1 MSGILQAEANYTFR
15 SFFELPNDPDE
26 ILAEFGYSYIQGRL
40 ALPKTTKSLPGVDSL
55 KTQIE
60 ATLPYVQLTG
70 ETAKREVLVAPVLL
84 RVATLCR
91 QMLRFEYPL
100 KVNNWLQ
107 GTLDYL
113 IRSQGQIVI
122 VEAKRD
128 DLTRGFTQLAVE
140 AIALS
145 MLENAPE
152 MIYGAVTIGNFWV
165 FGCLDARAKR
175 VIHDI
180 GGYRVPDDVEDLVA
194 VLVGILEGESR
205 TTAR

>member
-1 MSGILQAEANYTFR
+1 MPKILQPEASYTFR

-26 ILAEFGYSYIQGRL
+26 ILAEFGYSYTQARL
-40 ALPKTTKSLPGVDSL
+40 PLPRAARPLSGLESL

-60 ATLPYVQLTG
+60 ETLPYVQLTS
-70 ETAKREVLVAPVLL
+70 EAAKREVLVAPVLL

-91 QMLRFEYPL
+91 QVLRFEYPL

-107 GTLDYL
+107 GNLDYL
-113 IRSQGQIVI
+113 IRSERQVVV

-145 MLENAPE
+145 MLEDAPNR
-152 MIYGAVTIGNFWV
+152 IYRAVTIGSFWV
-165 FGCLDARAKR
+165 FGCLDGETRQ
-175 VIHDI
+175 VTQDI
-180 GGYRVPDDVEDLVA
+180 GGFKVPDDVEDLVR
-194 VLVGILEGESR
+194 VLVGILEGE
-205 TTAR
+205 